1 MSFGMKER
9 EGLYSSGG
17 GNINGKQFNEGCKV
31 EFNQPSC
38 WLYSMPK
45 FSCILAI
52 SNPVFRWESCKGS
65 V

>member
-31 EFNQPSC
+31 EFNQPFC
-38 WLYSMPK
+38 WLYSVPN
-45 FSCILAI
+45 FL
-52 SNPVFRWESCKGS
+52 VF
-65 V
+65 